1 MEKPAVLEE
10 KGKLKSRYEGGE
22 CVCVCVYVHSV
33 HFRRASAIEG
43 VRASSWNAGTI
54 PPSGA
59 DEIKGSN
66 RSNENLAAKPF
77 R

>member
-1 MEKPAVLEE
+1 MCVSIFERRPS
-10 KGKLKSRYEGGE
+10 KG
-22 CVCVCVYVHSV
+22 
-33 HFRRASAIEG
+33 G
-43 VRASSWNAGTI
+43 VRASWNAGTV
-54 PPSGA
+54 PSGA

>member
-1 MEKPAVLEE
+1 MCVSIFERRPS
-10 KGKLKSRYEGGE
+10 KG
-22 CVCVCVYVHSV
+22 
-33 HFRRASAIEG
+33 G
-43 VRASSWNAGTI
+43 VRTSWNAGTI

>member
-1 MEKPAVLEE
+1 MCVSIFERRPS
-10 KGKLKSRYEGGE
+10 KG
-22 CVCVCVYVHSV
+22 
-33 HFRRASAIEG
+33 G
-43 VRASSWNAGTI
+43 VTASWNAGTV

>member
-1 MEKPAVLEE
+1 MLEE

-22 CVCVCVYVHSV
+22 VCLCVCVCVCTPFSTSV
-33 HFRRASAIEG
+33 DHRREG
-43 VRASSWNAGTI
+43 VRASWNAGTV